1 MNFTKLAT
9 KLLEPKA
16 RAFEEATKN
25 PLAAQEKILL
35 EYLHRNQNTEYGMK
49 YNFAKIK
56 SIEDYRRYV
65 PIIDCESARP
75 YIERMTRGEQNILTR
90 DKPVFFGVTSGT
102 TDKPKYIPVTKYSR
116 AKKAELMDLWTYYI
130 MKSHP
135 DVLRGKVLTIISP
148 DTEGVTESGVP
159 YGAESGHAYKH
170 LPGFVKKMYAV
181 PYEVFTLED
190 YAARYYCILRI
201 GMGEDISTLAMLN
214 PSAIV
219 LLCQKIGEWQGLI
232 IDDIEKGTL
241 SRNFKIT
248 PEVRKSLE
256 KRFRPN
262 PRRAKELRRI
272 LKEKGALLPKDF
284 WPKMV
289 LIECWKGGT
298 VKLYLKE
305 LPQYFGDLPV
315 RDFGCLSTEARSSM
329 PMSDAGAGGVLAI
342 SANFYEFIPKEE
354 INKPDARALLCNEL
368 EKGREYFLIVTTP
381 GGLYR
386 YDMDD
391 IIIVDGFFNK
401 TPLIEFVQ
409 KGRNAVSLTGEK
421 VYESQVNAAVLRAV
435 EKNSLLI
442 KFFSATIETTVPGR
456 YIFLVEFDGAPG
468 AEEKR
473 RLLRAIEEG
482 LRVEN
487 REYNDLRNEGVLGD
501 PVLKVVRTGD
511 FEKYRSMK
519 ISQGAHD
526 GQFKA
531 PELTADP
538 DFQKNFEIVEEI
550 RIAIR

>member
-1 MNFTKLAT
+1 MSLITKLAT

-25 PLAAQEKILL
+25 PLEAQKKALL
-35 EYLHRNQNTEYGMK
+35 EYLHRNQNTEYGRR
-49 YNFAKIK
+49 YNFAGIR
-56 SIEDYRRYV
+56 SIEDYRRCV
-65 PIIDCESARP
+65 PMSDYESIRP
-75 YIERMTRGEQNILTR
+75 YVEHMKRGVRNVLTADR
-90 DKPVFFGVTSGT
+90 PVFFGVTSGT
-102 TDKPKYIPVTKYSR
+102 TDQPKYIPVTKYSR

-130 MKSHP
+130 LKSHP
-135 DVLRGKVLTIISP
+135 DILRGKVLTVISP

-159 YGAESGHAYKH
+159 YGAESGHAYKN
-170 LPGFVKKMYAV
+170 LPGFVKRMYAV
-181 PYEVFTLED
+181 PYEVFTIED

-201 GMGEDISTLAMLN
+201 GMGEDISTLAVLN

-219 LLCQKIGEWQGLI
+219 LLCQRIAEWQELI
-232 IDDIEKGTL
+232 IDDIGKGTL
-241 SRNFKIT
+241 SGSFNIEAKVRSFLERRMKPD
-248 PEVRKSLE
+248 PE
-256 KRFRPN
+256 
-262 PRRAKELRRI
+262 RAGELRRI
-272 LKEKGALLPKDF
+272 LKEKLVLLPKDF

-298 VKLYLKE
+298 VKLYLNG

-315 RDFGCLSTEARSSM
+315 RDFGCLSTEARSSI

-342 SANFYEFIPKEE
+342 SANFYEFIPKED
-354 INKPDARALLCNEL
+354 IDKPDARALLCNEL

-391 IIIVDGFFNK
+391 IIVVNGFFNK

-409 KGRNAVSLTGEK
+409 KGMNAVSLTGEK

-435 EKNSLLI
+435 EKNGLLI
-442 KFFSATIETTVPGR
+442 KFFSATIEATVPGR

-468 AEEKR
+468 LEEKR
-473 RLLRAIEEG
+473 GLLRAIEEG
-482 LRVEN
+482 LRGEN

-501 PVLKVVRTGD
+501 PVLKVVKAGD

-531 PELTADP
+531 PELTGDTG
-538 DFQKNFEIVEEI
+538 FQKNFEIVEEV
-550 RIAIR
+550 RTG